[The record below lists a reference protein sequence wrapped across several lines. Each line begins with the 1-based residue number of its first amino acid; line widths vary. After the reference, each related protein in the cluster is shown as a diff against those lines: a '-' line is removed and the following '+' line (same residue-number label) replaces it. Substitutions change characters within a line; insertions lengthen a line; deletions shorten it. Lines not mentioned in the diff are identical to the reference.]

1 MAQTLTPALVVDLG
15 SGTGLSTAVWADR
28 AHRVIGIEP
37 LEAMRRTAEAR
48 HRFPHVSFH
57 DASAQHTELLDGAA
71 EIVTFAQSLH

>member
-1 MAQTLTPALVVDLG
+1 
-15 SGTGLSTAVWADR
+15 
-28 AHRVIGIEP
+28 VIGIEP